1 MSITVIPTLPTVGPA
16 FVPATPDPAH
26 AKVNLATTAAPEAAT
41 TYPCPYCH
49 HGVAGYRYDIGEG
62 ARFFRC
68 GSCGIEMPE
77 GTLTRAA

>member
-26 AKVNLATTAAPEAAT
+26 PTITVTTADGAT